1 MAIRRKKLKNHDSIE
16 NLPICPSIPSR
27 KRLCINN
34 DKTLQ
39 FRNLPVIVQQG
50 KIEGDYAKLWD
61 KQIKLLGTLT
71 EDNFKS
77 NRNRYFVKTGELRY
91 VVYNFTNS

>member
-1 MAIRRKKLKNHDSIE
+1 MTVRRKKLENFDSTE
-16 NLPICPSIPSR
+16 NLPICPSIPSG

-34 DKTLQ
+34 DKILQ
-39 FRNLPVIVQQG
+39 FRNLPVIVQQE
-50 KIEGDYAKLWD
+50 KIEGDYAKLWG

-77 NRNRYFVKTGELRY
+77 NRNRYFVKTGELRK
-91 VVYNFTNS
+91 NFTNS